1 MTATKHISVLPEET
15 IDGLNLTEDAVVV
28 DATLGGGG
36 HSRMILERIGAT
48 GKLIALDVDP
58 EAIRRFQ
65 EQTNGDARVQVVRK
79 NFAQLEEALAEAG
92 VEIGE
97 VDAIVADLGFSSDQI
112 ESADRGLSFLLDGP
126 LDMRL
131 DPTEERTAGEL
142 VNTLD
147 EQALAALLREY
158 SDESRSHQIA
168 RAIVRAR
175 ELKPIMTTR
184 ELAEVIEQS
193 LPMRARKKSGIHPA
207 TKSFQALRIAVNKE
221 FECLEKFLPQA
232 FGSLR
237 VSGHLAII
245 SFHSGEDRIVKRFF
259 RDIAG
264 GCICPKD
271 FPICR
276 CGKVPLIRILTKKPI
291 IASHEELQRN
301 PRSRS
306 AKLRV
311 AEKIEYKKQ
320 KDYEHASDSHSF

>member
-1 MTATKHISVLPEET
+1 MTATKHISVLPKET
-15 IDGLNLTEDAVVV
+15 IDGLNLKEGAVVV
-28 DATLGGGG
+28 DVTLGGGG
-36 HSRMILERIGAT
+36 HSQMILDRIGAT

-58 EAIRRFQ
+58 QAIERFK
-65 EQTNGDARVQVVRK
+65 EQTNGDARVRVVCK
-79 NFAQLEEALAEAG
+79 NFAQLEEALTEAG
-92 VEIGE
+92 VEMGS

-147 EQALAALLREY
+147 ERSLAVLLREFG
-158 SDESRSHQIA
+158 DEQRSRQIA
-168 RAIVRAR
+168 RAIVQAR
-175 ELKPIMTTR
+175 ERKSFMTTR

-193 LPMRARKKSGIHPA
+193 SPMRMRKKSGIHPA

-237 VSGHLAII
+237 VSGRLAII

-291 IASHEELQRN
+291 IAASEELCDN

-311 AEKIEYKKQ
+311 AEKI
-320 KDYEHASDSHSF
+320 ASV

>member
-1 MTATKHISVLPEET
+1 MIIMVATKHISVLPKET
-15 IDGLNLTEDAVVV
+15 IDGLNLQEGAVVV

-36 HSRMILERIGAT
+36 HSRMILDRIGER

-58 EAIRRFQ
+58 EAIRRFR
-65 EQTNGDARVQVVRK
+65 EQTKDDNRVQIVHK
-79 NFAQLEEALAEAG
+79 NFSQLEEALAEAG
-92 VEIGE
+92 IERGE

-147 EQALAALLREY
+147 EQVLAALLWEFG
-158 SDESRSHQIA
+158 DESRSRQIA

-175 ELKPIMTTR
+175 ERKPLETTR
-184 ELAEVIEQS
+184 ELAEVIEQTS
-193 LPMRARKKSGIHPA
+193 PIRARRKSGIHPA

-237 VSGHLAII
+237 VSGRLAII

-291 IASHEELQRN
+291 IADSEELHNN

-306 AKLRV
+306 ARLRV
-311 AEKIEYKKQ
+311 VEKI
-320 KDYEHASDSHSF
+320 SDV